1 MEIFYKMG
9 LFMESIVLD
18 AQFSIIWN
26 LKLNVKKLTLVY
38 HHGQIDAGHHLTPDD
53 QGKLTTSTEAN
64 MTEDRGPRARW
75 CRWRLSWSSSSLQ
88 GSIL

>member
-9 LFMESIVLD
+9 LLMESIVLD

-38 HHGQIDAGHHLTPDD
+38 DHGQIDYHNAGHHRP
-53 QGKLTTSTEAN
+53 G
-64 MTEDRGPRARW
+64 
-75 CRWRLSWSSSSLQ
+75 
-88 GSIL
+88 

>member
-1 MEIFYKMG
+1 MEIFYKTG

-38 HHGQIDAGHHLTPDD
+38 DHGQIDYHNAGHNPHTLRP
-53 QGKLTTSTEAN
+53 G
-64 MTEDRGPRARW
+64 
-75 CRWRLSWSSSSLQ
+75 
-88 GSIL
+88 

>member
-1 MEIFYKMG
+1 MYMDQSLQHRREFSEQVKKDLLKMEIFYKMG

-38 HHGQIDAGHHLTPDD
+38 YHGQIDYHNAGHHRP
-53 QGKLTTSTEAN
+53 G
-64 MTEDRGPRARW
+64 
-75 CRWRLSWSSSSLQ
+75 
-88 GSIL
+88 

>member
-26 LKLNVKKLTLVY
+26 LKLNVKKLTSVY
-38 HHGQIDAGHHLTPDD
+38 HHGQINAGHNPH
-53 QGKLTTSTEAN
+53 
-64 MTEDRGPRARW
+64 PRRP
-75 CRWRLSWSSSSLQ
+75 
-88 GSIL
+88 G

>member
-38 HHGQIDAGHHLTPDD
+38 YHGQIDYHNAGDHLTPDD

-75 CRWRLSWSSSSLQ
+75 CRSRSSSSLQ

>member
-38 HHGQIDAGHHLTPDD
+38 NHHGQIDYHNAGQSSYP
-53 QGKLTTSTEAN
+53 
-64 MTEDRGPRARW
+64 
-75 CRWRLSWSSSSLQ
+75 WRP
-88 GSIL
+88 G

>member
-38 HHGQIDAGHHLTPDD
+38 DHGQIDYHNAGHNPH
-53 QGKLTTSTEAN
+53 
-64 MTEDRGPRARW
+64 PRRP
-75 CRWRLSWSSSSLQ
+75 
-88 GSIL
+88 G